1 MIFNVYTIMIDAVF
15 LYIYIYI
22 FLQAAQKTPPHLHD
36 HFLQTIMNFTAKKK
50 QHDIS
55 EVGAIPLLS
64 GMLESDQVLH
74 VSTVRTNLNDHG

>member
-1 MIFNVYTIMIDAVF
+1 MIDAVF
-15 LYIYIYI
+15 YMYIYSYK
-22 FLQAAQKTPPHLHD
+22 LLKKTPPHLHG

-50 QHDIS
+50 KHHDIS